1 MSLNHVLLCSKHF
14 IQGKGAFKMINLD
27 TFVANELGISLN
39 NFIYNSISIF
49 KYDRRELNEYII
61 NKCDENPLVYID
73 EDKIPLSAISS
84 RSESSPDILA
94 ELSTHFNC
102 TLNDDRKET
111 MQFILHSLS
120 PSGFLEAH
128 PKEVSGI
135 SGAPAEEVNA
145 LLELLKAYED
155 KGIGCTNV
163 CDFLAFQLKNQG
175 IYDEKL
181 FSVFMSNLESINRAN
196 FDFLEN
202 NARHELLEYVQLIT
216 ESCTLS
222 PIDGGETEYLEP
234 DATISMDRSTFNIT
248 INDYLSDCITF
259 EPFETKPDDK
269 NFIREMEKYKRDYE
283 ELSSILNARKMY
295 LSSVLTIIVNA
306 QRGFLLGDTDFL
318 NPLDQND
325 LANATSLSPAT
336 ISRLLANKFI
346 ATPKGTLPVKSLL
359 SKKCCNGASV
369 SYAMHLIRNFSGF
382 EKMPDSKISR
392 KLGELG
398 VNLSRRT

>member
-1 MSLNHVLLCSKHF
+1 
-14 IQGKGAFKMINLD
+14 MINLD

-39 NFIYNSISIF
+39 NFIYNSISVF
-49 KYDRRELNEYII
+49 KYDRRELNDYII

-73 EDKIPLSAISS
+73 EDKLPLSAISS
-84 RSESSPDILA
+84 RSEDSPGILS

-102 TLNDDRKET
+102 TLDDRRRET

-135 SGAPAEEVNA
+135 SGAPPGEVDE

-155 KGIGCTNV
+155 KGIGCTDV

-175 IYDEKL
+175 IYDKGL
-181 FSVFMSNLESINRAN
+181 FSLFMSNLEDINRGN
-196 FDFLEN
+196 LDFLGEA
-202 NARHELLEYVQLIT
+202 ARNELLGYVQLIT

-234 DATISMDRSTFNIT
+234 DATISIDRNTFNIT

-259 EPFETKPDDK
+259 EPFEVQPDDK
-269 NFIREMEKYKRDYE
+269 DFKKKMEKYRQDYE

-295 LSSVLTIIVNA
+295 LSSVLTIIVNT

-325 LANATSLSPAT
+325 LADATSLSPAT

-369 SYAMHLIRNFSGF
+369 SYAMHLIQSFSGF

-398 VNLSRRT
+398 VNLSRRTVNKYKNKILDQK

>member
-1 MSLNHVLLCSKHF
+1 
-14 IQGKGAFKMINLD
+14 MINLD

-39 NFIYNSISIF
+39 NFIYNSISVF
-49 KYDRRELNEYII
+49 KYDRRELNDYIT

-73 EDKIPLSAISS
+73 EDKLPLSAISS
-84 RSESSPDILA
+84 RSEDSPGILS

-102 TLNDDRKET
+102 TLDDRRRET

-128 PKEVSGI
+128 PKEVSSI
-135 SGAPAEEVNA
+135 SGAPPGEVDE

-155 KGIGCTNV
+155 KGIGCTDV
-163 CDFLAFQLKNQG
+163 YDFLAFQLKNQG

-181 FSVFMSNLESINRAN
+181 FNVFMSNLDSINRGN

-202 NARHELLEYVQLIT
+202 NARHELLAYVQLIT
-216 ESCTLS
+216 ECCILS
-222 PIDGGETEYLEP
+222 PIDGGESEYLEP
-234 DATISMDRSTFNIT
+234 DATISMDRNTFSIS

-259 EPFETKPDDK
+259 EPFEVQPDDK
-269 NFIREMEKYKRDYE
+269 DFKKKMEKYRQDYE
-283 ELSSILNARKMY
+283 ELASILNARKMY
-295 LSSVLTIIVNA
+295 LSSVLTIIANT
-306 QRGFLLGDTDFL
+306 QKSFLMGEADYL

-325 LANATSLSPAT
+325 LAKSTSLSPAT

-346 ATPKGTLPVKSLL
+346 ATSKGTLPIKSLL
-359 SKKCCNGASV
+359 SKKCCNGTSV

-382 EKMPDSKISR
+382 EKMSDSKISR

-398 VNLSRRT
+398 VNLSRRTVNKYKNEILSQN